1 MDHLRRQV
9 SDLEHK
15 INSIKDRQIRVDL
28 IKMLTNINNMV
39 TDISREAVEIRR
51 LNSLARTNKPS
62 AKFQKLDEE
71 IKQSVRR
78 LEKYITLYSL
88 L

>member
-15 INSIKDRQIRVDL
+15 INSIKDHQIRVDL

-71 IKQSVRR
+71 IKQSFRR